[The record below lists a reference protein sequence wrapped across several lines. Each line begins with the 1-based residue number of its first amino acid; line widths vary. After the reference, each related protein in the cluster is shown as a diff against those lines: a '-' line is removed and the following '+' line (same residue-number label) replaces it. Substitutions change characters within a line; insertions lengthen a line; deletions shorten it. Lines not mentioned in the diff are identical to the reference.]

1 MMVNMNRLSS
11 EKTPSRPDAGG
22 ETRAPRYS
30 VVIPVF
36 NEVDSLY
43 ALHGEV
49 TPVMEGLGED
59 YEVLYVDDGSTDG
72 TAEALDQI
80 LEEDG
85 RVRIIRFSR
94 NRGKS
99 ATYMEAFRIARGRMV
114 ITLDSDLQD
123 DPAEIP
129 GMIGMLKEG
138 CDLVVGWKQGRL
150 ENEPLKK
157 TNSGVFNAILRL
169 MFRTGIHDSNSGFRA
184 MSSEVA
190 DSLDLYGD
198 LYRFIPQLAHLEGF
212 RVTEHPVRHRNRK
225 HGRSKYGRKR
235 LWTGLL
241 DLLTIRFITTYA
253 VQRPL
258 HFFGTVGLVPFMAGL
273 VLEVYVLIAR
283 LRGGSFQ
290 VHVAAIIIGVLL
302 MLIGFQC
309 IITGLIGE
317 MISAQVRSG
326 KGRRPAVEIRDA
338 GSPKPGE

>member
-43 ALHGEV
+43 ALHGEL

-129 GMIGMLKEG
+129 GMIGML
-138 CDLVVGWKQGRL
+138 
-150 ENEPLKK
+150 
-157 TNSGVFNAILRL
+157 
-169 MFRTGIHDSNSGFRA
+169 
-184 MSSEVA
+184 
-190 DSLDLYGD
+190 
-198 LYRFIPQLAHLEGF
+198 
-212 RVTEHPVRHRNRK
+212 
-225 HGRSKYGRKR
+225 
-235 LWTGLL
+235 
-241 DLLTIRFITTYA
+241 
-253 VQRPL
+253 
-258 HFFGTVGLVPFMAGL
+258 
-273 VLEVYVLIAR
+273 
-283 LRGGSFQ
+283 
-290 VHVAAIIIGVLL
+290 
-302 MLIGFQC
+302 
-309 IITGLIGE
+309 
-317 MISAQVRSG
+317 
-326 KGRRPAVEIRDA
+326 
-338 GSPKPGE
+338 